1 MTPRNEQRRAAP
13 DNSAFI
19 SDDVREMCAAMHA
32 VKKEKWGNDG
42 WRRGDIVLD
51 FINEIQA
58 KSVLDYGCGRGTLAK
73 RLGSGGKKIKGLN
86 WMGPVYE
93 YDPALP
99 KKSVARAADLVVC
112 TDVLEHVEPDKLSNV
127 LAHIRDLARRGVFL
141 LISTREANRVMPDG
155 RNAHLIV
162 KPAQWWLST
171 LREAGFTI
179 TRHEI
184 HGSELLVWCV
194 K

>member
-1 MTPRNEQRRAAP
+1 MRKVTVTGIRQNEL
-13 DNSAFI
+13 I
-19 SDDVREMCAAMHA
+19 SDEVRMMCTAMHA
-32 VKKEKWGNDG
+32 VKKDKWGNDG
-42 WRRGDIVLD
+42 HKRGDIVLE
-51 FINEIQA
+51 FINELQV

-73 RLGSGGKKIKGLN
+73 RLGNGGKKIKGLH

-112 TDVLEHVEPDKLSNV
+112 TDVLEHVEPNRLHVV
-127 LAHIRDLARRGVFL
+127 LAHMHGLARRGLFL
-141 LISTREANRVMPDG
+141 LISTREANKVMPDG

-162 KPAQWWLST
+162 QPAEWWLLT
-171 LREAGFTI
+171 LGNAGYTI
-179 TRHEI
+179 VRHEI
-184 HGSELLVWCV
+184 HSSELLVWCV

>member
-1 MTPRNEQRRAAP
+1 MTTRNEQRRVP

-19 SDDVREMCAAMHA
+19 SDEVRAMCTAMHS

-42 WRRGDIVLD
+42 HKRGDIILA
-51 FINEIQA
+51 FIQEIKA

-99 KKSVARAADLVVC
+99 KKSVARRADLVVA
-112 TDVLEHVEPDKLSNV
+112 TDVLEHVEPNRLAVV
-127 LAHIRDLARRGVFL
+127 LAHIRDLAGKGMFL
-141 LISTREANRVMPDG
+141 LISTREANKVMPDG

-162 KPAQWWLST
+162 MPAEWWLT
-171 LREAGFTI
+171 QLCNAGI
-179 TRHEI
+179 TTKRHEV